1 MIKAM
6 KEASWN
12 NYDEVKDLK
21 KYVGRNR
28 HQSSTFFGGIK
39 SSRKQRSEEK
49 NTYTL
54 KKEN

>member
-1 MIKAM
+1 M
-6 KEASWN
+6 KEASWSKN
-12 NYDEVKDLK
+12 DEVKDLK